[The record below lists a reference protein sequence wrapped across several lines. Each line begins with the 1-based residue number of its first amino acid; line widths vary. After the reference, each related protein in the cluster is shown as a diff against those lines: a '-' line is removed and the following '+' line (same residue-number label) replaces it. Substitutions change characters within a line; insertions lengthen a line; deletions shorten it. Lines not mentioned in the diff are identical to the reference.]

1 VRLRAFILRPALLL
15 APLIPF
21 ASGCASSGATSQ
33 QGRASNTRHDAD
45 VITRDEILRGHWQ
58 SAYEMIQVLRPRW
71 LRAHGPDSIL
81 GETPD
86 VQVHVDG
93 NRLGGVQSL
102 RGIPVDDIMSIQFVD
117 PVSAAAQWGGD
128 HANGAIII
136 STKS

>member
-1 VRLRAFILRPALLL
+1 MVLVV
-15 APLIPF
+15 LIPF
-21 ASGCASSGATSQ
+21 ASGCASSGAISQ
-33 QGRASNTRHDAD
+33 QGQGVRPRPSAD
-45 VITRDEILRGHWQ
+45 VITLDEIQRGDWQ
-58 SAYEMIQVLRPRW
+58 NAYELIRALRPRW

-86 VQVHVDG
+86 IQVHVDG
-93 NRLGGVQSL
+93 SQLGGTNML
-102 RGIPVDDIMSIQFVD
+102 RGISASDITSIRFVD